1 MPKRELSKEF
11 KDRIG
16 HPPTHTSKNIV
27 KKEERIAKAREKGRI
42 EGEYAAHDK
51 KSFMLEI
58 KEHFGHVIDNTKM
71 NDWVEIIAA
80 VGITP
85 IIHDAISVSEN
96 VLNILGKVVG
106 LDVAIAKSDIIS
118 GSFGVYTTIM
128 KWVQQNFQSQT
139 ASQTQ
144 PPAITSELLSWL
156 LSFSVAYMII
166 HFGRQTP
173 QCWQYN
179 GGNFKHYGIVGCDFT
194 LGI

>member
-106 LDVAIAKSDIIS
+106 LDVAIAKSEIIS
-118 GSFGVYTTIM
+118 GPFGIYTTIM
-128 KWVQQNFQSQT
+128 NWVQQNSPSQT

-166 HFGRQTP
+166 HFGDKLL
-173 QCWQYN
+173 N
-179 GGNFKHYGIVGCDFT
+179 AGNITAGLSSIMGL
-194 LGI
+194 LGVTSL

>member
-106 LDVAIAKSDIIS
+106 LDVAIAKSEIIS
-118 GSFGVYTTIM
+118 GPFGIYTTIM
-128 KWVQQNFQSQT
+128 NWVQQNSPSQT

-166 HFGRQTP
+166 HFGDKLL
-173 QCWQYN
+173 N
-179 GGNFKHYGIVGCDFT
+179 SGNITAGLSSIMGL
-194 LGI
+194 LGVTSL

>member
-58 KEHFGHVIDNTKM
+58 KEHFGHVIHNTKM

-96 VLNILGKVVG
+96 VLTFWESRRIGRRYRKERNHKWPFRHLYHYHELGSTEFSIPNSKPNSAPCNYKRASFMVALFLSG
-106 LDVAIAKSDIIS
+106 LHDNP
-118 GSFGVYTTIM
+118 FR
-128 KWVQQNFQSQT
+128 
-139 ASQTQ
+139 
-144 PPAITSELLSWL
+144 
-156 LSFSVAYMII
+156 
-166 HFGRQTP
+166 RQTP

-179 GGNFKHYGIVGCDFT
+179 GGTLKHYGIVGCDFT